1 MDKILRSSLVF
12 VILFAG
18 CILTDGVD
26 AATLEVGP
34 SGYPYASIQAAI
46 NVSAAGDTVFVHDGT
61 YVENINFSGKA
72 ITVKSEN
79 GAAGTI
85 INGNGASHV
94 VTFDKGEGSG
104 SVLDG
109 FTITNGNGPYE
120 SWGGGI
126 RCASSSPTIT
136 RCIITGN
143 SSYAGG
149 GICCQ
154 SSSSP
159 TITDCTIRGNTA
171 FLGGGIFCK
180 SGSSPVIT
188 NCTISGNTG
197 SAHSGAIG
205 CDSGCSP
212 IITNCIINGNTAGDG
227 GGIYSYRSSP
237 TIINCTI
244 SGNTA
249 TSRGGAIRCQQG
261 TASVKNS
268 ILWGN
273 VPSEVYLDA
282 GDTITF
288 TSSNID
294 QDGYAGSG
302 NIRQDPLFV
311 DSGYGD
317 FSLMSNSPCID
328 AGTSEGAPPTDING
342 HRRFD
347 AVWISNTGP
356 GAFRYYDM
364 GALEYTDTGWVLADV
379 PSLGSEWYLNGIHF
393 TSPTEGW
400 AVGGDATQGV
410 LLHYS
415 GGTWTSVTPPD
426 VGAGSEWDLD
436 VVHFTSASNGWAVGG
451 GNDRVVFLHY
461 SRGKWTSIDP
471 PADSNNWWVYAMQ
484 FTSAKERPFA
494 SLFKGHVDFGH
505 ASPCQFQLVP
515 SAAPFHL
522 TDRRLGCWNGW

>member
-1 MDKILRSSLVF
+1 MDKMLRSSLVF

-34 SGYPYASIQAAI
+34 SGYPYTSIQTAI
-46 NVSAAGDTVFVHDGT
+46 NASAAGDTVLVHDGT

-72 ITVKSEN
+72 ITVRSAN
-79 GAAGTI
+79 GAVSTFI
-85 INGNGASHV
+85 DGNGISSA
-94 VTFDKGEGSG
+94 VTFDHQEGSG

-109 FTITNGNGPYE
+109 FTIKNGGTNE

-159 TITDCTIRGNTA
+159 TITHCTIRGNTA
-171 FLGGGIFCK
+171 FLGGGVFCWG
-180 SGSSPVIT
+180 GSSPVIA

-197 SAHSGAIG
+197 EAHSGAIG

-212 IITNCIINGNTAGDG
+212 IITNSIITGNTAGDG
-227 GGIYSYRSSP
+227 GGIYSYLSSP

-273 VPSEVYLDA
+273 VPNEVYLDA

-288 TSSNID
+288 TSSDID
-294 QDGYAGSG
+294 QDGYAGT
-302 NIRQDPLFV
+302 
-311 DSGYGD
+311 
-317 FSLMSNSPCID
+317 
-328 AGTSEGAPPTDING
+328 AA
-342 HRRFD
+342 
-347 AVWISNTGP
+347 
-356 GAFRYYDM
+356 
-364 GALEYTDTGWVLADV
+364 
-379 PSLGSEWYLNGIHF
+379 
-393 TSPTEGW
+393 
-400 AVGGDATQGV
+400 
-410 LLHYS
+410 
-415 GGTWTSVTPPD
+415 
-426 VGAGSEWDLD
+426 
-436 VVHFTSASNGWAVGG
+436 TSARIPCLLILDMV
-451 GNDRVVFLHY
+451 
-461 SRGKWTSIDP
+461 I
-471 PADSNNWWVYAMQ
+471 
-484 FTSAKERPFA
+484 SA
-494 SLFKGHVDFGH
+494 
-505 ASPCQFQLVP
+505 
-515 SAAPFHL
+515 
-522 TDRRLGCWNGW
+522 